1 MASKICRNGQMQIS
15 AHSIIQI
22 TDARPTYRVG
32 EFALSAQL
40 GQQLDRLRDFV
51 IQIDAVFVFDD
62 GGLGSLLFHGAVAF
76 AVVAAVDG
84 IVIGIDRILK
94 LEFGVL
100 HASLD
105 HVLNEHLSFE
115 ENEVVYDKCYDRTK
129 EPTESN
135 E

>member
-1 MASKICRNGQMQIS
+1 MI
-15 AHSIIQI
+15 
-22 TDARPTYRVG
+22 
-32 EFALSAQL
+32 AQL

-84 IVIGIDRILK
+84 IVIGIDRVLK
-94 LEFGVL
+94 LEFGVF

-105 HVLNEHLSFE
+105 HVLHEHLSDE
-115 ENEVVYDKCYDRTK
+115 ENEGMCYDTTK

-135 E
+135 ERTCTEGKGK